1 MKPSYSI
8 LLISIFICSCAF
20 TQKMQQDFQVF
31 ENAKFENFTIENGL
45 PSDFCLK
52 TCESPDHS
60 IWVASMHG
68 IAKFNG
74 FKWDYFQ
81 QESSSKSKRIGSN
94 WVMDIFPTSSKI
106 WYHTD
111 KDVGYI
117 DLKKFK
123 TIPISTISNGW
134 GKLTSNK
141 NDVFVS
147 TWKGIIKYNKKKWKK
162 VSDELYDECKEFV
175 TINGEI
181 YTYNTYTVGFYSYNR
196 KKKIFVHHQFVYG
209 KQNKKSTLKIINAL
223 AYNSH
228 ILAVTEKNGIVIIDP
243 KTRVYKTIIQAAEL
257 KKFTPTCL
265 LPYKFKH
272 QNFIVIGTNDH
283 GIVIVDLKKN
293 KQINCL
299 PIPELKEQTIASK
312 KVHHLFRDS
321 KNGIWIAT
329 DKGLSYFSPENQLTR
344 TTYFYQNKVIPDD
357 ALITA
362 LQPINEQELLIG
374 TKQNGVFLSN
384 SNTLKTHK
392 IPLRDRATINFISP
406 LIQGHYFIAT
416 ARSVYCYNRKSNQ
429 LQWLNLP
436 VKNCLKIR
444 ELESNN
450 IGLSSDYGVLIYN
463 YLSQKIIFKEP
474 IQKDELKNSN
484 HITLDFIEDSCNNL
498 WVLRKQNGLYTYNLK
513 NTNFTKITPK
523 KFFKDG
529 IDFHSM
535 SFDKKTNK
543 IVVAS
548 SSGIFIHSI
557 YNPKE
562 LIVLNSKNGLNGDF
576 INYAALRNNG
586 ELYYSTINGLYAYQ
600 FKHRKSITLFNF
612 GQYERKENPLF
623 EIYKHTI
630 LIPIS
635 NYYIQYFEQFPSP
648 TKINQP
654 QLNSLVIGSKSM
666 PLNTDEIQLNYSN
679 RHLELLFNATSY
691 LKNKKMILE
700 YQLGPINKHWIE
712 INNGSLEFIELE
724 PSNYILKIRWRD
736 LSTNKTSK
744 LLLKK
749 ITINSPFYLKW
760 WFYLMVSLGISFV
773 LFIIYKMK
781 IKTKEQILATRLQIS
796 LDLHDE
802 LGANISSI
810 NILTHLISNVLS
822 VDSPTQKFMQ
832 QLKENS
838 SSINETINDIIWNVN
853 PRFDKLNDIVLRVK
867 RYASPLLESACI
879 QVTYDIQLTDENNV
893 IEQHIKYNLYLLI
906 KESINNCAKY
916 SNATA
921 VSIKIHSVG
930 KWIYY
935 EIKDDGIGFDLET
948 KKNNGNGLLNMQTR
962 ALAIHG
968 KLTIE
973 TAPNNGTKIILI
985 LK

>member
-1 MKPSYSI
+1 
-8 LLISIFICSCAF
+8 
-20 TQKMQQDFQVF
+20 
-31 ENAKFENFTIENGL
+31 
-45 PSDFCLK
+45 
-52 TCESPDHS
+52 
-60 IWVASMHG
+60 
-68 IAKFNG
+68 
-74 FKWDYFQ
+74 
-81 QESSSKSKRIGSN
+81 
-94 WVMDIFPTSSKI
+94 
-106 WYHTD
+106 
-111 KDVGYI
+111 
-117 DLKKFK
+117 
-123 TIPISTISNGW
+123 
-134 GKLTSNK
+134 
-141 NDVFVS
+141 
-147 TWKGIIKYNKKKWKK
+147 
-162 VSDELYDECKEFV
+162 
-175 TINGEI
+175 
-181 YTYNTYTVGFYSYNR
+181 
-196 KKKIFVHHQFVYG
+196 
-209 KQNKKSTLKIINAL
+209 
-223 AYNSH
+223 
-228 ILAVTEKNGIVIIDP
+228 
-243 KTRVYKTIIQAAEL
+243 
-257 KKFTPTCL
+257 
-265 LPYKFKH
+265 
-272 QNFIVIGTNDH
+272 
-283 GIVIVDLKKN
+283 
-293 KQINCL
+293 
-299 PIPELKEQTIASK
+299 
-312 KVHHLFRDS
+312 
-321 KNGIWIAT
+321 
-329 DKGLSYFSPENQLTR
+329 
-344 TTYFYQNKVIPDD
+344 
-357 ALITA
+357 
-362 LQPINEQELLIG
+362 
-374 TKQNGVFLSN
+374 
-384 SNTLKTHK
+384 
-392 IPLRDRATINFISP
+392 
-406 LIQGHYFIAT
+406 
-416 ARSVYCYNRKSNQ
+416 
-429 LQWLNLP
+429 
-436 VKNCLKIR
+436 
-444 ELESNN
+444 
-450 IGLSSDYGVLIYN
+450 
-463 YLSQKIIFKEP
+463 
-474 IQKDELKNSN
+474 
-484 HITLDFIEDSCNNL
+484 
-498 WVLRKQNGLYTYNLK
+498 
-513 NTNFTKITPK
+513 
-523 KFFKDG
+523 
-529 IDFHSM
+529 M

-543 IVVAS
+543 LVIAS

-576 INYAALRNNG
+576 INYAALKNTG

-600 FKHRKSITLFNF
+600 FNNRKSKTLFNF

-666 PLNTDEIQLNYSN
+666 PLNTDDIQLNYSN

-724 PSNYILKIRWRD
+724 PSNYLLKIRWRD

-749 ITINSPFYLKW
+749 ITINRPFYLKW
-760 WFYLMVSLGISFV
+760 WFYLMVSLAIGFV

-796 LDLHDE
+796 RDLHDE

-973 TAPNNGTKIILI
+973 TAPKKGTKIILV